1 MGEGTDTVNVTAAIT
16 YTLGAN
22 VENGQVATTAS
33 GTTIT
38 GNALNN
44 TLTGNTGNDT
54 LIGGA
59 GADALNGGAG
69 SDTASYAG
77 SGPVT
82 ASLADPSGSNTGDAA
97 GDSYISIENLTGG
110 SFNDTLIGDAG
121 NNTLNGGGGSDILI
135 GGAGADALNGGG
147 GTGDTASYV
156 TSSVGLT
163 GRCRRRRTT
172 PGMRRATP
180 ISTSST

>member
-1 MGEGTDTVNVTAAIT
+1 MLTGEGSVNVLTGGAGDDTLDGGVGADTLIGGTGNDTYFVDNVSDVVTENAGEGTDTVNVTAAIT

-59 GADALNGGAG
+59 GADALKAARGATRRLCGFGAG
-69 SDTASYAG
+69 DGEPCRSFGQQYRRC
-77 SGPVT
+77 
-82 ASLADPSGSNTGDAA
+82 
-97 GDSYISIENLTGG
+97 GG
-110 SFNDTLIGDAG
+110 
-121 NNTLNGGGGSDILI
+121 
-135 GGAGADALNGGG
+135 
-147 GTGDTASYV
+147 
-156 TSSVGLT
+156 
-163 GRCRRRRTT
+163 R
-172 PGMRRATP
+172 
-180 ISTSST
+180 